1 MISAILPAE
10 VSRRR
15 SRDHRT
21 TRLALGWSAAPRMA
35 APRRAWSPH
44 GECGGEFLVGSVASV
59 ALSNSSTASGT
70 TAIEGFESGTGD
82 GDGGVDRTL
91 TPAIG
96 GEADQ
101 GSVCAD
107 GSISERREPWAAG
120 VAELAKGVVQDGPR
134 SGAGGKASGPLHGS
148 ESPGHRC
155 VGPLSTTTS
164 PRASFAFAPVTFR
177 STVVAGPLTQVE
189 ALKLVPGA
197 GAMNAESLPGSVVTA
212 VPRWRRSD
220 TPSGTTGPAR
230 RRRSACA
237 YSGRSNW
244 MGPDSSIRIV
254 AVAPEASCTV
264 SGRLAATSNAAT
276 PTPTLTVS
284 GSGMVQ

>member
-1 MISAILPAE
+1 MTTGRP
-10 VSRRR
+10 VSRWVGLLHHAWLHRGAPGRCVVVWRR
-15 SRDHRT
+15 VPGRKRRIRGVVEQLDGVRDDGDR
-21 TRLALGWSAAPRMA
+21 
-35 APRRAWSPH
+35 
-44 GECGGEFLVGSVASV
+44 
-59 ALSNSSTASGT
+59 
-70 TAIEGFESGTGD
+70 GFESGTGD

-91 TPAIG
+91 TPAVG
-96 GEADQ
+96 GEADE

-284 GSGMVQ
+284 GSGKVQ